1 MLLPAMPVFD
11 FFEMLLEN
19 SSPSEPRTIAM
30 RPTVHAAWFAI
41 TCASQ
46 YPAISM
52 SALHTRTTMG
62 AISANSENT
71 EAREE
76 TMRREAF
83 APRLP
88 SFLVSHLNN
97 LQLSTSH

>member
-1 MLLPAMPVFD
+1 MPVLD

-52 SALHTRTTMG
+52 SALHTSTTMG

-71 EAREE
+71 EAREDD
-76 TMRREAF
+76 RRFF
-83 APRLP
+83 ARAIRPP
-88 SFLVSHLNN
+88 SFLVSHLSIQPN
-97 LQLSTSH
+97 LPCL